1 MPTYEYKCVHC
12 GHSFEEFQSMTAA
25 SLVRCPQ
32 CGQDGLKRV
41 LGGGAGM
48 IFKGQGFYLTDY
60 KKSAGT
66 GGPKKTEETKKEGGG
81 TGTKTDSGPTAS
93 GTDSKG
99 TSKP

>member
-1 MPTYEYKCVHC
+1 
-12 GHSFEEFQSMTAA
+12 
-25 SLVRCPQ
+25 
-32 CGQDGLKRV
+32 
-41 LGGGAGM
+41 M